1 MSREVQ
7 GDPEGK
13 GLRVGVVVARFNEFI
28 TSRLLEGA
36 ESGLDRHGVSEDD
49 VTVVRVPGSFE
60 IPVTAKTL
68 AESGRYDAVICLGAV
83 IRGKTDHYEHI
94 AGQAARGITDVALTT
109 GVPVIF
115 GVLTTDTV
123 EQAMDRA
130 GGDKGNAG
138 HNAAQVA
145 IEMANLLRT
154 LAAD

>member
-7 GDPEGK
+7 GDLEGK

-36 ESGLDRHGVSEDD
+36 ESGLARYGVADDD

-60 IPVTAKTL
+60 IPLTAKRL
-68 AESGRYDAVICLGAV
+68 AETGRYHAVICLGAV
-83 IRGKTDHYEHI
+83 IRGETDHYEHI
-94 AGQAARGITDVALTT
+94 GGAAAKGIANVSLST

-130 GGDKGNAG
+130 GGKQGNSG
-138 HNAAQVA
+138 YNAALAA
-145 IEMANLLRT
+145 IKMANLLRA